1 MCRYPRAETRN
12 MLRSTSI
19 KLDSWKPVK
28 LLARQPVDDKILSIS
43 CDLKGDVV
51 AALTNSSISIFAN
64 RELLD
69 NIPLKRGKQVYV
81 SGNTNSILALTSKK
95 LVCYDLWGQV
105 KWEYSGVVDN
115 SVLRP
120 TPNFDFIL
128 ISHEN
133 SLNKIGRFGEILNET
148 NFNGEIIDFSIYE
161 KKTVVSTEMGLFV
174 LDNDGKVLNVKS
186 DIKFSSVHSTSD
198 HFIAVSENKM
208 VAYSYGGLELWQKE
222 GKFVNDLNFLREG
235 TQHIFTLDFKTLVCQ
250 DRNGDE
256 IWKYRSKEKLQG
268 AYSLYSGRMT
278 GVFSSSVFHV
288 IDGSGHQAWSYQ
300 AREKVV
306 DFSFPS
312 HGGDVIVA
320 SENKLHWF
328 QNEGFLRSSFD
339 EELHTSEI
347 LISKVS
353 VYEDNLDRVKYDI
366 DKSKSLYSGKFT
378 LVKESFDIITSV
390 NRRLTDLHQ
399 RHVGYLD
406 GLSNFM
412 EQLGLQG
419 AQTDDMVP
427 QLYPYYSLHSD
438 LGDISEL
445 NNLLERAKFMLSKL
459 DKYKFKGSEEGT
471 ENSNSHFLKEAKK
484 GVSEE
489 ITNVEGLI
497 KSAKNDVKSLESN
510 VKDLVIDWL
519 KTGQLDD
526 QPRQFLETYH
536 QCEKLR
542 YEKQELITNKI
553 ENHMAFVD
561 YSDKTDHIFLDSLGF
576 ECKSSVNLNLNLKNV
591 SDGSLSNVFLRIK
604 IEGSG
609 LNLVNPLSGVIRLNH
624 LDTNETY
631 SPIFTFDPVN
641 RSFTRVA
648 LIIQYQDEAGRSY
661 TSWLGD
667 IETNFLGCYI
677 EPYKIS
683 EDEHGE
689 LRLENKDSNSHIS
702 INVEGLTINKLTNMC
717 KNLPGMHLSSFK
729 EENLRSIIY
738 HSAKSSLDESIH
750 LSMIFLRT
758 IGGEES
764 LRSALELICHA
775 PDITKSSELKD
786 ELISYLK
793 NRILRSNGRLV

>member
-1 MCRYPRAETRN
+1 M
-12 MLRSTSI
+12 
-19 KLDSWKPVK
+19 
-28 LLARQPVDDKILSIS
+28 
-43 CDLKGDVV
+43 
-51 AALTNSSISIFAN
+51 
-64 RELLD
+64 
-69 NIPLKRGKQVYV
+69 
-81 SGNTNSILALTSKK
+81 
-95 LVCYDLWGQV
+95 
-105 KWEYSGVVDN
+105 
-115 SVLRP
+115 
-120 TPNFDFIL
+120 
-128 ISHEN
+128 
-133 SLNKIGRFGEILNET
+133 
-148 NFNGEIIDFSIYE
+148 
-161 KKTVVSTEMGLFV
+161 
-174 LDNDGKVLNVKS
+174 
-186 DIKFSSVHSTSD
+186 
-198 HFIAVSENKM
+198 
-208 VAYSYGGLELWQKE
+208 
-222 GKFVNDLNFLREG
+222 
-235 TQHIFTLDFKTLVCQ
+235 VCQ

-256 IWKYRSKEKLQG
+256 VWTYRSKENLQG
-268 AYSLYSGRMT
+268 AYSLDSGRMV

-288 IDGSGHQAWSYQ
+288 IDASGHQAWSYQ

-312 HGGDVIVA
+312 HGGDVIIA

-328 QNEGFLRSSFD
+328 QNEGFLRASFD
-339 EELHTSEI
+339 EELSTSES

-353 VYEDNLDRVKYDI
+353 LYEGNLNRVKYDI
-366 DKSKSLYSGKFT
+366 DKSKSLHSGKFS

-390 NRRLTDLHQ
+390 KKRLTDLHQ

-419 AQTDDMVP
+419 AQTDEMVP

-438 LGDISEL
+438 LADISEL
-445 NNLLERAKFMLSKL
+445 KALLEWAKFMLSKL
-459 DKYKFKGSEEGT
+459 DKYKFEGSEDDT
-471 ENSNSHFLKEAKK
+471 ELNSNQHFLKEARN

-489 ITNVEGLI
+489 IINVEGLI

-510 VKDLVIDWL
+510 VKDLVIEWL

-526 QPRQFLETYH
+526 QPRQFLNTYH

-542 YEKQELITNKI
+542 YEKQELITSKI
-553 ENHMAFVD
+553 ENHIAFVD
-561 YSDKTDHIFLDSLGF
+561 YSEKTDHILLDSLSF
-576 ECKSSVNLNLNLKNV
+576 ECKSSVNLNFSLKNI
-591 SDGSLSNVFLRIK
+591 SESSLSNIFLRIK

-609 LNLVNPLSGVIRLNH
+609 LNLIDPLSGVMRLNH
-624 LDTNETY
+624 LDTNEVY

-648 LIIQYQDEAGRSY
+648 VIIQYHDEAGRSY

-677 EPYKIS
+677 EPYNIS

-689 LRLENKDSNSHIS
+689 LRLENKDSNSHVS
-702 INVEGLTINKLTNMC
+702 INVEGLTINKLTNIC
-717 KNLPGMHLSSFK
+717 KSLPGMHLSSFK

-738 HSAKSSLDESIH
+738 HSAKSSIDESIH

-758 IGGEES
+758 IGGEAS

-793 NRILRSNGRLV
+793 NKILESNGRLV

>member
-1 MCRYPRAETRN
+1 MCRYPRAETRD

-28 LLARQPVDDKILSIS
+28 LLARQSIDDKILSIS

-69 NIPLKRGKQVYV
+69 NIPLKKGKQVHV
-81 SGNTNSILALTSKK
+81 SGNTNSILVLTSKN

-105 KWEYSGVVDN
+105 KWDYSGVGDG
-115 SVLRP
+115 SVLRT
-120 TPNFDFIL
+120 TPNFDFVL
-128 ISHEN
+128 ISHN
-133 SLNKIGRFGEILNET
+133 NTLNKIGRFGEILNEA
-148 NFNGEIIDFSIYE
+148 NFDGEIVDFSVDV
-161 KKTVVSTEMGLFV
+161 KKTVVSTEMGLFI
-174 LDNDGKVLNVKS
+174 LDNDGTILDIKS
-186 DIKFSSVHSTSD
+186 DIKSSRVFSTTD
-198 HFIAVSENKM
+198 HFIAVSESKM
-208 VAYSYGGLELWQKE
+208 IAYSYGGLELWRKE
-222 GKFVNDLNFLREG
+222 GKVVTDLNFSMDG
-235 TQHIFTLDFKTLVCQ
+235 TQHIFTSDLKTLVCQ

-256 IWKYRSKEKLQG
+256 VWTYRSKENLQG
-268 AYSLYSGRMT
+268 AYSLDSGRMA
-278 GVFSSSVFHV
+278 GVFSSSVFHI
-288 IDGSGHQAWSYQ
+288 IDDSGHQAWSYQ

-312 HGGDVIVA
+312 HGGDVIIA

-328 QNEGFLRSSFD
+328 QNEGFLRASFNQ
-339 EELHTSEI
+339 ELLTSEA

-366 DKSKSLYSGKFT
+366 DKSKSLYSGKFS

-390 NRRLTDLHQ
+390 NRRLTELHQ

-419 AQTDDMVP
+419 AQTDEMVP
-427 QLYPYYSLHSD
+427 HLYPYYSLHSD
-438 LGDISEL
+438 LGDVSEL

-459 DKYKFKGSEEGT
+459 DTHKFEISVQEI

-497 KSAKNDVKSLESN
+497 ESAKNDVKSLEAN
-510 VKDLVIDWL
+510 VKDLVIEWL
-519 KTGQLDD
+519 RTGQLDD

-536 QCEKLR
+536 QCETLR
-542 YEKQELITNKI
+542 YEKQELITNKL

-561 YSDKTDHIFLDSLGF
+561 YSDKTEHLLLDSLGF
-576 ECKSSVNLNLNLKNV
+576 ECKSSVSLNLNLKNV
-591 SDGSLSNVFLRIK
+591 SEGSLSNVFLRIK

-609 LNLVNPLSGVIRLNH
+609 LNLLEPLSGVMRLNH

-631 SPIFTFDPVN
+631 SPIFNFDPVN

-677 EPYKIS
+677 EPYKIG
-683 EDEHGE
+683 EEEHGE
-689 LRLENKDSNSHIS
+689 LRLKHKDSNSHIS
-702 INVEGLTINKLTNMC
+702 INVEGLTINKLTNIC

-738 HSAKSSLDESIH
+738 HSSKSSLDASIH

-775 PDITKSSELKD
+775 PDIDKSSELKD

-793 NRILRSNGRLV
+793 NRILESNGRLV

>member
-1 MCRYPRAETRN
+1 

-28 LLARQPVDDKILSIS
+28 LLARQSVDDLILNIS
-43 CDLKGDVV
+43 CDPKGDVV

-69 NIPLKRGKQVYV
+69 SIPLKRGKQVYV
-81 SGNTNSILALTSKK
+81 SGNTNSILALTSKN
-95 LVCYDLWGQV
+95 LVCYDLWGQI
-105 KWEYSGVVDN
+105 KWEYLAVDGN
-115 SVLRP
+115 SALCT

-128 ISHEN
+128 ISN
-133 SLNKIGRFGEILNET
+133 GKSLNKIGRFGEILNET
-148 NFNGEIIDFSIYE
+148 NFNDEIVDFSINNDN
-161 KKTVVSTEMGLFV
+161 KTVVSTGTGLFILESDGTV
-174 LDNDGKVLNVKS
+174 LDLKS
-186 DIKFSSVHSTSD
+186 STQYSNIYSTND
-198 HFIAVSENKM
+198 HFIAVSESKM
-208 VAYSYGGLELWQKE
+208 MAYSYGGLELWRKE
-222 GKFVNDLNFLREG
+222 GKVVKDLNFSKDG
-235 TQHIFTLDFKTLVCQ
+235 TQHIFTSDLKTLVCQ

-256 IWKYRSKEKLQG
+256 VWTYRSKENLQG
-268 AYSLYSGRMT
+268 AYSLDSGRMV

-288 IDGSGHQAWSYQ
+288 IDASGHQAWSY
-300 AREKVV
+300 
-306 DFSFPS
+306 
-312 HGGDVIVA
+312 
-320 SENKLHWF
+320 HWF
-328 QNEGFLRSSFD
+328 QNEGFLRASFD
-339 EELHTSEI
+339 EELSTSES

-353 VYEDNLDRVKYDI
+353 LYEGNLNRVKYDI
-366 DKSKSLYSGKFT
+366 DKSKSLHSGKFS

-390 NRRLTDLHQ
+390 KKRLTDLHQ

-419 AQTDDMVP
+419 AQTDEMVP

-438 LGDISEL
+438 LANISEL
-445 NNLLERAKFMLSKL
+445 KALLEWAKFMLSKL
-459 DKYKFKGSEEGT
+459 DKYKFEESEDDT
-471 ENSNSHFLKEAKK
+471 ELNSNQHFLKEARN

-489 ITNVEGLI
+489 IINVEGLI

-510 VKDLVIDWL
+510 VKDLVIEWL

-526 QPRQFLETYH
+526 QPRQFLNTYH

-542 YEKQELITNKI
+542 YEKQELITSKI
-553 ENHMAFVD
+553 ENHIAFVD
-561 YSDKTDHIFLDSLGF
+561 YSEKTDHILLDSLSF
-576 ECKSSVNLNLNLKNV
+576 ECKSSVNLNFSLKNI
-591 SDGSLSNVFLRIK
+591 SESSLSNIFLRIK

-609 LNLVNPLSGVIRLNH
+609 LNLIDPLSGVMRLNH
-624 LDTNETY
+624 LDTNEVY

-648 LIIQYQDEAGRSY
+648 VIIQYHDEAGRSY

-677 EPYKIS
+677 EPYSIN

-689 LRLENKDSNSHIS
+689 LRLENKDSNSHVS
-702 INVEGLTINKLTNMC
+702 INVEGLTINKLTNIC
-717 KNLPGMHLSSFK
+717 NSLPGMHLSSFK

-738 HSAKSSLDESIH
+738 HSAKSSIDESIH

-793 NRILRSNGRLV
+793 NKILESNGRLV